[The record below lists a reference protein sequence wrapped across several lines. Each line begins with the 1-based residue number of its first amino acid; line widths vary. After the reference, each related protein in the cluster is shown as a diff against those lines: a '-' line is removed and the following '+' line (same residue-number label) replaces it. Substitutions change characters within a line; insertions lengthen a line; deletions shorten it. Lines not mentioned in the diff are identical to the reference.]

1 MNCGHASS
9 YSQNAEMVGYI
20 PGVPKFYLGHLLF
33 VAASPLLQIN
43 FFECMGLLQDH
54 SSFPSGRAEDC

>member
-1 MNCGHASS
+1 
-9 YSQNAEMVGYI
+9 MVGYI
-20 PGVPKFYLGHLLF
+20 PGVPKFYLGHLLS
-33 VAASPLLQIN
+33 VAASPLLQII